1 MLKLSGPLLTTIL
14 LCSASAFA
22 QAPGVPQAPPP
33 QQEQGPAFRATH
45 YDIRVSL
52 NSDTQSITADAKV
65 DFEASAPSHIIDVE
79 LHPNL
84 KITDLRSTTKVVS
97 YERDGQNPLLLHIT
111 LADAVATGGKVSI
124 EFFYNGPLANEENS
138 PVRGVT
144 LASITRT
151 GAYLLLPARWFPL
164 TNYPANRYTAV
175 YSIEVPQEF
184 AVAGTGATPPAL
196 TVLPGKGGLPQRL
209 LYVFHADQPA
219 ASGSFVAGSLQFNPN
234 KVEGMD
240 FPVYTPPSAAST
252 AQEYA
257 QTVSHIEDFYNDQ
270 WGPLPQPSLTVAQ
283 LPDGTLSSFA
293 APGLLL
299 ISQRSWTPKPDDHL
313 LANLVASQWWGG
325 QVAPATSNDGW
336 ITDGLA
342 RYSEALYV
350 EDNANKGAMDRTLE
364 EFAVGALMFE
374 DAAPVAEASHLQ
386 PYTEQYRS
394 VVVNKGAMV
403 FHMLRAQM
411 GDDPFRALLKQF
423 YVKYAG
429 HAATDENFE
438 DMAVAAGAAIPV
450 QAPATNGPALIIG
463 NGPHTTAAPD
473 AGGPLNLRPFF
484 AQWLHST
491 GVPEFNLDY
500 VVYRTRTGFKIVG
513 KVTQNLDFF
522 HMPMELEVETE
533 GNPEYK
539 TIEVAGTS
547 SSFTVDTFGRP
558 KPNGVHLD
566 PHDYIL
572 KSSPQLRIRAII
584 ARGEDLAQQGKF
596 YDAVRQYQ
604 LALDQQKTNALANF
618 RMGEAFFYERN
629 YAAAAQSFRDALDGD
644 YDVTTK
650 WTEVWAHIYLGK
662 IYDISGERSRAVNE
676 YQKAKQT
683 GDDTGGAQA
692 EAQRYIAKPYSDAGT
707 SASR

>member
-1 MLKLSGPLLTTIL
+1 MLKLLGSLLTTIL

-22 QAPGVPQAPPP
+22 QAPGAPQAPPP
-33 QQEQGPAFRATH
+33 EQQEGPAFRATH
-45 YDIRVSL
+45 YDIRASL
-52 NSDTQSITADAKV
+52 DSGTQAITADAKV
-65 DFEASAPSHIIDVE
+65 EFEASAPSHTIEVE

-84 KITDLRSTTKVVS
+84 KVTDLRSTTTKILS
-97 YERDGQNPLLLHIT
+97 YERDGQNPLILRIS
-111 LADAVATGGKVSI
+111 LADAVVTGGKVTI
-124 EFFYNGPLANEENS
+124 EFFYSGPLANDENS

-144 LASITRT
+144 LASITKT

-164 TNYPANRYTAV
+164 TSYPANRYTAV
-175 YSIEVPQEF
+175 YSLEVPQEF

-196 TVLPGKGGLPQRL
+196 TVVPGKNGLPQRL
-209 LYVFHADQPA
+209 LYVFHADQPE
-219 ASGSFVAGSLQFNPN
+219 ASGTFVAGALQFNPT
-234 KVEGMD
+234 KVEGLDM
-240 FPVYTPPSAAST
+240 PVYTAPSSAAT
-252 AQEYA
+252 AQDYA
-257 QTVSHIEDFYNDQ
+257 QTVTQIEDFFANQ
-270 WGPLPQPSLTVAQ
+270 WGPLPQPGLTVAQ
-283 LPDGTLSSFA
+283 LPDGTLPSFA

-299 ISQRSWTPKPDDHL
+299 VSQRNWTPKPDDHL

-325 QVAPATSNDGW
+325 QVAPATTSDGW

-350 EDNANKGAMDRTLE
+350 EDNANKDSMDRTLE

-374 DAAPVAEASHLQ
+374 DAAPVAEAARLQ

-403 FHMLRAQM
+403 FHMLRGQM

-429 HAATDENFE
+429 HAASDGNFE

-450 QAPATNGPALIIG
+450 PSVTGNAPALIIG
-463 NGPHTTAAPD
+463 NAPRTEPD
-473 AGGPLNLRPFF
+473 ASGPLNLRPFF
-484 AQWLHST
+484 AQWVHST
-491 GVPEFNLDY
+491 GVPEFKIDY
-500 VVYRTRTGFKIVG
+500 VVYRTKKGFKIVG

-522 HMPMELEVETE
+522 HMPMELEVQTE

-547 SSFTVDTFGRP
+547 SSFVVDTFGRP
-558 KPNGVHLD
+558 KPNGVLLD

-572 KSSPQLRIRAII
+572 KSSSQLRIRAII

-618 RMGEAFFYERN
+618 RMGEAFFYQRN
-629 YAAAAQSFRDALDGD
+629 YAASAQSFRDSLDGD
-644 YDVTTK
+644 YDPTTK
-650 WTEVWAHIYLGK
+650 WVQVWAHIYLGK
-662 IYDISGERSRAVNE
+662 IYDISGERARAVSE
-676 YQKAKQT
+676 YGKAKQT

-692 EAQRYIAKPYSDAGT
+692 EAQRYLAKPYSENST
-707 SASR
+707 SASH